1 MTLLRKCSHLVA
13 ATVCVLGAASTPSYG
28 SGPDELAYRLF
39 AHVWV
44 DVSRQVCASEESEVK
59 RRLEAAL
66 QSSGLLELSVDNL
79 CAGGICGDR
88 TPKDLR
94 LEVTLKGMREEHRR
108 MYERKSP
115 AEQHADCLKFTSM
128 FEKMRG
134 GAGKVPEQI
143 YEGFLKNME

>member
-1 MTLLRKCSHLVA
+1 
-13 ATVCVLGAASTPSYG
+13 
-28 SGPDELAYRLF
+28 
-39 AHVWV
+39 V

-88 TPKDLR
+88 TPKDMR

-115 AEQHADCLKFTSM
+115 AEKHADCLKFTSM

-134 GAGKVPEQI
+134 GAGKAPEKI